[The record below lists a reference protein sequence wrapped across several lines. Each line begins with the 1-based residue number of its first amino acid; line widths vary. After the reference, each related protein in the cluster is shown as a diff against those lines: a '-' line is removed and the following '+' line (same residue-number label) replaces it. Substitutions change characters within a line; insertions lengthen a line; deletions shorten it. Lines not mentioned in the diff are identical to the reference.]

1 MGGTHREV
9 SEEEIPGL
17 IQITQITLLSR
28 LEIIGAEKARI

>member
-17 IQITQITLLSR
+17 IQITQIR
-28 LEIIGAEKARI
+28 LYNIRKEILI